1 MYTLVQKKQE
11 HLEVKRKNRPKLL
24 KTLPTG
30 LHTEGM
36 QAGCTSL
43 YKIGKE

>member
-1 MYTLVQKKQE
+1 MYTLAQKKQE

-30 LHTEGM
+30 RQVV
-36 QAGCTSL
+36 QACTKSA
-43 YKIGKE
+43 KSEEK